1 MQEETDT
8 MRNILSNKRAFQ
20 FVLASLI
27 LIPFII
33 VGIIGFQQF
42 FKEPEKVEYS
52 IEEYHSVKEN
62 VYFFGNQRK
71 FVLVR
76 RGSFGNGTYLYTTER
91 KVMTNKGGVD
101 LTYRKNRPKS
111 DYWKIRLYDYRTEDL
126 AVKEVDLN
134 KVVED
139 YDASFF
145 PIDFRIFTYRNN
157 PKSTINIEV
166 KDKQGY
172 RKTLVLNIDSGKVE
186 GEYQE
191 HSDMYEVGPY
201 FYYTTLDQY
210 AKDKGYL
217 VDHLISIYS
226 DFKAEGKVIDT
237 NINLFEEYPEI
248 EKKITEEGWILNPQE
263 EYVTPEEWFDKV
275 LYWMAPKGEEKLT
288 IYGIDT
294 KGQISDT
301 PLTTYAEYEA
311 WVQKQRSEWN
321 KIETNYS
328 YHN

>member
-8 MRNILSNKRAFQ
+8 MRKILKNKRAFQ

-33 VGIIGFQQF
+33 VGTVGFQQL

-91 KVMTNKGGVD
+91 KVMTSKGGVD
-101 LTYRKNRPKS
+101 LTDRKNRPKS

-126 AVKEVDLN
+126 ADKEVDLN

-157 PKSTINIEV
+157 PKNVINIEV
-166 KDKQGY
+166 KDKQGTM
-172 RKTLVLNIDSGKVE
+172 KTFVLNIDSGKVE
-186 GEYQE
+186 GEYQKR
-191 HSDMYEVGPY
+191 SDIYEAGPY
-201 FYYTTLDQY
+201 YFYTTLDQY
-210 AKDKGYL
+210 AEDKGY
-217 VDHLISIYS
+217 VVGRLIESS
-226 DFKAEGKVIDT
+226 LPFKEAGKVVDT

-275 LYWMAPKGEEKLT
+275 LHWMAPKGEEKLT

-301 PLTTYAEYEA
+301 PLTTYAEYQA
-311 WVQKQRSEWN
+311 WVQKQRSEGN
-321 KIETNYS
+321 INETN
-328 YHN
+328 

>member
-8 MRNILSNKRAFQ
+8 MRNILSNKHAFQ

-33 VGIIGFQQF
+33 VGTVGLQQL

-101 LTYRKNRPKS
+101 LTDRTNMPKS
-111 DYWKIRLYDYRTEDL
+111 DYWKIRLYDYRTEEL

-139 YDASFF
+139 YEAGFF
-145 PIDFRIFTYRNN
+145 PMYFKFAEYRNN
-157 PKSTINIEV
+157 PKNVINIEV
-166 KDKQGY
+166 KDNQGTM
-172 RKTLVLNIDSGKVE
+172 KTFVLNIDSGKVE
-186 GEYQE
+186 GEYQKRV
-191 HSDMYEVGPY
+191 DIYEEGPY
-201 FYYTTLDQY
+201 FYYTTLDQHTEN
-210 AKDKGYL
+210 KGYL
-217 VDHLISIYS
+217 VNHVIGTYGDW
-226 DFKAEGKVIDT
+226 KAEGKVIDT

-263 EYVTPEEWFDKV
+263 EYVTSEEWFDKV

-294 KGQISDT
+294 KGQVSDT

-311 WVQKQRSEWN
+311 WVQKQRSEGN
-321 KIETNYS
+321 INETN
-328 YHN
+328 

>member
-1 MQEETDT
+1 MQEENDT
-8 MRNILSNKRAFQ
+8 MRKILKNKRAFQ
-20 FVLASLI
+20 FMLASLI

-33 VGIIGFQQF
+33 VGTVGFQQL

-91 KVMTNKGGVD
+91 KVMTSKGGVD
-101 LTYRKNRPKS
+101 LTDRKNRPKS

-134 KVVED
+134 KVVAD

-145 PIDFRIFTYRNN
+145 PIDFKILTYRDN

-166 KDKQGY
+166 KDNQGDM
-172 RKTLVLNIDSGKVE
+172 KTVVLNIDSGKVE

-191 HSDMYEVGPY
+191 RSDIYEAGPY
-201 FYYTTLDQY
+201 YFYTTLDQY
-210 AKDKGYL
+210 AEDKGY
-217 VDHLISIYS
+217 VVGRLIESS
-226 DFKAEGKVIDT
+226 LPFKEAGKVVDT

-275 LYWMAPKGEEKLT
+275 LHWMAPKGEEKLT

-301 PLTTYAEYEA
+301 PLTTYAEYQA
-311 WVQKQRSEWN
+311 WVQKQRSEGN
-321 KIETNYS
+321 INETN
-328 YHN
+328 

>member
-1 MQEETDT
+1 
-8 MRNILSNKRAFQ
+8 MRKILKNKRAFQ

-33 VGIIGFQQF
+33 VGTVGFQQL

-91 KVMTNKGGVD
+91 KVMTSKGGVD
-101 LTYRKNRPKS
+101 LTDRKNRPKS

-126 AVKEVDLN
+126 ADKEVDLN

-157 PKSTINIEV
+157 PKNVINIEV
-166 KDKQGY
+166 KDKQGTM
-172 RKTLVLNIDSGKVE
+172 KTFVLNIDSGKVE
-186 GEYQE
+186 GEYQKR
-191 HSDMYEVGPY
+191 SDIYEAGPY

-217 VDHLISIYS
+217 VDHLISISS
-226 DFKAEGKVIDT
+226 DFKEEGKVIDT

-248 EKKITEEGWILNPQE
+248 EKKITEGDWALIPQE

-301 PLTTYAEYEA
+301 PLTTYAEYQA
-311 WVQKQRSEWN
+311 WVQKQRSEGN
-321 KIETNYS
+321 INETN
-328 YHN
+328 